1 MVSSLRSR
9 LDEATSRADA
19 AEASLATHSQAALQQ
34 KVSSLQ
40 AALRKSK
47 QKEAVTTQRLCKCE
61 QQLRQEKSLLEVA
74 IKDSLREVHETE
86 AQHKQVIYLI

>member
-1 MVSSLRSR
+1 MRSR

-34 KVSSLQ
+34 KVSSLK
-40 AALRKSK
+40 AALRNSK

-61 QQLRQEKSLLEVA
+61 QQLREEKSLLEVA
-74 IKDSLREVHETE
+74 IGDSRLEEHETE
-86 AQHKQVIYLI
+86 AQLKQVIHLI

>member
-34 KVSSLQ
+34 KVLSLK
-40 AALRKSK
+40 AALRNSK
-47 QKEAVTTQRLCKCE
+47 QKEAVATQRLCECE
-61 QQLRQEKSLLEVA
+61 QQLRQEKSLLEAA
-74 IKDSLREVHETE
+74 IKDSLLSEHETE
-86 AQHKQVIYLI
+86 AQLKQVI